1 MGFHLCLPKP
11 PIFYS
16 TQHCP
21 LSPLPSSR
29 QLHAGS
35 CSPHPGSG
43 AWGYST
49 APDYRCSWSRPPDG
63 SQGHTGNPPGLRPEL
78 GGPHPSG
85 TPSHFPGSNK
95 TWSRFGL
102 GKDKKRE
109 VGWRR
114 LLPLRKQKPQVGGC
128 ALKHPTVQEIEVKGL
143 ASLASSPPLALETS
157 IHPNRGKEKALPCRN
172 PRWSYIHIKCH
183 LLSGWFS
190 GFEMCGCM

>member
-1 MGFHLCLPKP
+1 MDGGKSWAFTSASQSP
-11 PIFYS
+11 PFSIVPNISHHPFS
-16 TQHCP
+16 AHSHP
-21 LSPLPSSR
+21 LISCMMR
-29 QLHAGS
+29 GS

-49 APDYRCSWSRPPDG
+49 APDYRRSWSRPPNG

-114 LLPLRKQKPQVGGC
+114 LLPLRKQKAQLGGC
-128 ALKHPTVQEIEVKGL
+128 ALKHPSYSAGNWSKKVCLSSFQS
-143 ASLASSPPLALETS
+143 SLSLGNFYTSPQ
-157 IHPNRGKEKALPCRN
+157 GKKKKSTA
-172 PRWSYIHIKCH
+172 
-183 LLSGWFS
+183 
-190 GFEMCGCM
+190 M